1 MAELAI
7 PLIALA
13 GLFITSND
21 KTQKKKRM
29 EGYKNLNNNNN
40 GLSRRNVTSYRPD
53 SNQPT
58 DKYFNPD
65 NFSNVEKTHSSPF
78 GIGGNAKQQYS
89 LTGEPIITDKFEHNN
104 MVPFFGARVK
114 GATADR
120 NVAESILDNMNGSG
134 YQQIVKQEQAPLFAP
149 QSGLQYANG
158 APNSSDFIQSRVN
171 PSLKMSNVK
180 PWEEIHVAPGLDKGY
195 NSEGGAGFNSGLEAR
210 DKWLPKTVNELRV
223 TTNPKMTFG
232 LSGHE
237 GPAIS
242 YVTNGASIQ
251 TQGIVEKHT
260 PEGFYSSGPERWF
273 TNIGDEKAP
282 VVRSTHILPEVN
294 RTTATSEYF
303 GNGKNSVNASYTKGQ
318 YEQPVKQELSGPP
331 ISNPSAKGSSAPTS
345 ADYGMKSY
353 SQLPNNRATTNN
365 DMFGAVGGVLKAA
378 ISPLMD
384 IMRPSRKENVIGN
397 IRPYGNSAGTT
408 VSNPVV
414 RNSNDKTR
422 TTIREMTEGKLD
434 NNHLNVQGQTSNAY
448 MISQYP
454 NVEQERDTT
463 THSYSG
469 VAGPSGY
476 SAAKS
481 YEAEY
486 NQHNNNNKTF
496 ENKPNMG
503 GTQMLNNTQNVL
515 INRTDADRNNN
526 RMWVP
531 GSMSVPGIIN
541 TPSMEHIGSTQPKYQ
556 ANNNLEYTT
565 DRLKPD
571 MLTAFKNN
579 PYTQSLSSW

>member
-7 PLIALA
+7 PLIALG
-13 GLFITSND
+13 GLFITSNS
-21 KTQKKKRM
+21 KTPKRERKI

-40 GLSRRNVTSYRPD
+40 GLSKHNANSY
-53 SNQPT
+53 SKGINQPN

-65 NFSNVEKTHSSPF
+65 NFNNVQKNNSSHY
-78 GIGGNAKQQYS
+78 GVGGNTKQQYS
-89 LTGEPIITDKFEHNN
+89 LTGEPILTDKFTHNN

-114 GATADR
+114 GATSDR
-120 NVAESILDNMNGSG
+120 NVAEGILDNMVGTG

-149 QSGLQYANG
+149 QCDLQYAFG
-158 APNSSDFIQSRVN
+158 APNNSDFIQSRVN
-171 PSLKMSNVK
+171 PSLKMANVK

-195 NSEGGAGFNSGLEAR
+195 NSEGGAGFNSGIEAR

-223 TTNPKMTFG
+223 ANNPKTTFG

-237 GPAIS
+237 GPAVS
-242 YVTNGASIQ
+242 YTNGASIQ

-260 PEGFYSSGPERWF
+260 PEGFYTSGPERWF
-273 TNIGDEKAP
+273 TNVGDEKASA
-282 VVRSTHILPEVN
+282 VRSTHILPDVN

-303 GNGKNSVNASYTKGQ
+303 GNGKNSVSATYTKGE
-318 YEQPVKQELSGPP
+318 YKQPVKQELSGPP
-331 ISNPSAKGSSAPTS
+331 ILNPSAKGSCVPTS
-345 ADYGMKSY
+345 SDYGMNSY
-353 SQLPNNRATTNN
+353 SQLPNNRSTTNTN
-365 DMFGAVGGVLKAA
+365 MFGAVSGVFKAA

-397 IRPYGNSAGTT
+397 IRPYGNVAGTT
-408 VSNPVV
+408 VSNPTV
-414 RNSNDKTR
+414 RNPADKTR
-422 TTIREMTEGKLD
+422 TTVREMTERKLD
-434 NNHLNVQGQTSNAY
+434 NNHLNVQGQSSNAY

-454 NVEQERDTT
+454 NIEQERDTT
-463 THSYSG
+463 TCSYSG

-476 SAAKS
+476 SALKS

-496 ENKPNMG
+496 ENHPNMG
-503 GTQMLNNTQNVL
+503 GTQLLSNVQNVL

-526 RMWVP
+526 RLWVP
-531 GSMSVPGIIN
+531 GSMSTPGIIN
-541 TPSMEHIGSTQPKYQ
+541 TPSASNIGSVQRKYE
-556 ANNNLEYTT
+556 ADDLEYTT
-565 DRLKPD
+565 DRMKPD
-571 MLTAFKNN
+571 ILNAFKNN

>member
-1 MAELAI
+1 MAELII
-7 PLIALA
+7 PLIALG
-13 GLFITSND
+13 GLFITSNS
-21 KTQKKKRM
+21 KTPKRERKT
-29 EGYKNLNNNNN
+29 EGYKNLNNNHN
-40 GLSRRNVTSYRPD
+40 GLSKRDAHYRD
-53 SNQPT
+53 GSRQPT

-65 NFSNVEKTHSSPF
+65 NFNNVQKNHSSPY
-78 GIGGNAKQQYS
+78 GIGGNTKQQYF
-89 LTGEPIITDKFEHNN
+89 LTGEPILTDKFTHNN

-120 NVAESILDNMNGSG
+120 NVAEGILDNMVGSA

-149 QSGLQYANG
+149 QCDLQYANG
-158 APNSSDFIQSRVN
+158 APNNSDFIQSRVN

-195 NSEGGAGFNSGLEAR
+195 NSEGGAGFNSGIEAR

-223 TTNPKMTFG
+223 ANNPKMTFG

-237 GPAIS
+237 GPAVA
-242 YVTNGASIQ
+242 YTNGASIQ
-251 TQGIVEKHT
+251 TQGVVEKHT
-260 PEGFYSSGPERWF
+260 PEGFYTSGPERWF
-273 TNIGDEKAP
+273 TNVGDEKAS
-282 VVRSTHILPEVN
+282 VVRSTHILPDVN

-303 GNGKNSVNASYTKGQ
+303 GNGKNSVSATYTKGE
-318 YEQPVKQELSGPP
+318 YKQPVKQELSGPP
-331 ISNPSAKGSSAPTS
+331 ILNPSAKGSCAPTS
-345 ADYGMKSY
+345 SDYGMNSY
-353 SQLPNNRATTNN
+353 SQLPNNRATTNA
-365 DMFGAVGGVLKAA
+365 DMFGAVSGAFKAV

-397 IRPYGNSAGTT
+397 IRPYGNVAGTT
-408 VSNPVV
+408 VSNPIL
-414 RNSNDKTR
+414 RNPSDKTR
-422 TTIREMTEGKLD
+422 TTIREMTECKLD

-454 NVEQERDTT
+454 DIEQERDTT
-463 THSYSG
+463 TCSYSG

-496 ENKPNMG
+496 ENHPNMG
-503 GTQMLNNTQNVL
+503 GTQLLNNVQNVL
-515 INRTDADRNNN
+515 INRTDSDRNNN
-526 RMWVP
+526 RLWVP
-531 GSMSVPGIIN
+531 GSMSTPGIIN
-541 TPSMEHIGSTQPKYQ
+541 TPSASNIGSVQPKYQ
-556 ANNNLEYTT
+556 ANDLEYNT
-565 DRLKPD
+565 DRMKPD
-571 MLTAFKNN
+571 ILNAFKNN